1 MNKTIKNQ
9 AFEKSEYGK
18 LAHKSF
24 SFSEINSK
32 IDSNV
37 L

>member
-1 MNKTIKNQ
+1 MNKKIK
-9 AFEKSEYGK
+9 ARIFEKSEYGK